1 MTYNPYSC
9 LHSPLELNRSLKNN
23 LILFAV
29 ETALRHGLCVCVVL
43 SKLFTY
49 TES

>member
-9 LHSPLELNRSLKNN
+9 LHSPLELNRS